1 MHYGFTSDERR
12 SKIATQHNTT
22 QHNTL
27 AKLCSKFFFLSFL
40 ATSSLLLPTA
50 SFANPANST
59 QNQVS
64 EVPQVPQLS
73 AKESYGCEAFLCFAG
88 GLHEPTCQKT
98 ILQVK
103 RDLIRGRG
111 FPHCPSVANVDG
123 SFGSNGSS
131 RLWTQ
136 NTKKRVYVYVQNADG
151 TTRQVANLRKR

>member
-1 MHYGFTSDERR
+1 M
-12 SKIATQHNTT
+12 
-22 QHNTL
+22 
-27 AKLCSKFFFLSFL
+27 SFL
-40 ATSSLLLPTA
+40 ATSSLLLSSA

-136 NTKKRVYVYVQNADG
+136 NTKKRVYVYVQDADG

>member
-1 MHYGFTSDERR
+1 MHYDFTSDERR
-12 SKIATQHNTT
+12 SKIATQRNA
-22 QHNTL
+22 L

-50 SFANPANST
+50 SFAYTPNNSSSAT
-59 QNQVS
+59 
-64 EVPQVPQLS
+64 PQVTQLS

-136 NTKKRVYVYVQNADG
+136 NTKKRVYVYVQDADG